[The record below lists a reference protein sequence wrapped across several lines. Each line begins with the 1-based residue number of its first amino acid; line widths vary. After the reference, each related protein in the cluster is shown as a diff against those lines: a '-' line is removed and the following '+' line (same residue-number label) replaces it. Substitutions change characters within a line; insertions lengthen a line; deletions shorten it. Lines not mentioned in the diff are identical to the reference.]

1 MTLSCSKKI
10 ICIITQNNLKNKND
24 FYCLNCLHSFRTENK
39 LKSHE
44 KIFKNKDFCRIVM
57 PTEKNK
63 VLKFNQYIDFDRM
76 PYISYTNIESLI

>member
-1 MTLSCSKKI
+1 MTLSCSEKI

>member
-1 MTLSCSKKI
+1 
-10 ICIITQNNLKNKND
+10 
-24 FYCLNCLHSFRTENK
+24 
-39 LKSHE
+39 
-44 KIFKNKDFCRIVM
+44 M

>member
-1 MTLSCSKKI
+1 MALSCSKKI
-10 ICIITQNNLKNKND
+10 SCIITQNNLKNKGD
-24 FYCLNCLHSFRTENK
+24 FYCLNCLQSFRTENK

-63 VLKFNQYIDFDRM
+63 VLKFNQLECHILF
-76 PYISYTNIESLI
+76 TLTLNL

>member
-1 MTLSCSKKI
+1 MVLSCSKKLSTLLRGI
-10 ICIITQNNLKNKND
+10 SSKRHED